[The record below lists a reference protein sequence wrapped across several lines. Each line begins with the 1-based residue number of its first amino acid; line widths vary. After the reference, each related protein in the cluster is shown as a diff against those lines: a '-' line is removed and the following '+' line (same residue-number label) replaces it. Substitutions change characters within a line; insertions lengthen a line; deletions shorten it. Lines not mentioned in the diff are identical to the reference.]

1 MEVAAMTNLLLT
13 LAASLVVN
21 LAVFAALKVGLR
33 NNRASR
39 GHGWGNHQPC

>member
-1 MEVAAMTNLLLT
+1 MTNVLLT

-33 NNRASR
+33 NNRTGCGR
-39 GHGWGNHQPC
+39 RWGNHQPC